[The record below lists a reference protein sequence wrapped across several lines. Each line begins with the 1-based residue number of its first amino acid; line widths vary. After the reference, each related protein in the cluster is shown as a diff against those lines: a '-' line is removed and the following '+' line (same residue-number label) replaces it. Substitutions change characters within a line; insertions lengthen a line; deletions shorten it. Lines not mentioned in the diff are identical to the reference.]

1 MKSYIL
7 WKAADELTKKA
18 ELKGFPSVS
27 NRKRIVEHLTYILP
41 VLKQFYNFKW
51 YTKYLLWTQPY

>member
-18 ELKGFPSVS
+18 ELKGFPSSVS
-27 NRKRIVEHLTYILP
+27 NRKRIVEHITYILP

-51 YTKYLLWTQPY
+51 YTKYL